1 MTGEED
7 TNIRKLGSWDQFDM
21 GKTGEGVRGK
31 QEGGERK
38 FHRGLDSMKSIS
50 FLCP

>member
-31 QEGGERK
+31 QEGERRVGREQ
-38 FHRGLDSMKSIS
+38 FPGQ
-50 FLCP
+50 FPG